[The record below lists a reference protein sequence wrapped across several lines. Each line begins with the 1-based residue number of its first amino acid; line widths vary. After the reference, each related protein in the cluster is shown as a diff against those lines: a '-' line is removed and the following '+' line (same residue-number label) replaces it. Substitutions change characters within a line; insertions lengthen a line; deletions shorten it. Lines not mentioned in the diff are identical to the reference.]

1 MAWAKTR
8 AEREREGKRAREDYK
23 KRNEKKG
30 RNKRGRT
37 RWEEDM
43 CDFISDPYS
52 NGYSIT
58 CACWSRYAFAD
69 ERQVLVVGVGV
80 GEGQLTRVRDLVRVC
95 VSACGESVHVLSLYA
110 N

>member
-1 MAWAKTR
+1 
-8 AEREREGKRAREDYK
+8 
-23 KRNEKKG
+23 
-30 RNKRGRT
+30 
-37 RWEEDM
+37 M

-69 ERQVLVVGVGV
+69 ERQVLVVGVG
-80 GEGQLTRVRDLVRVC
+80 EGQLTRVRDLVRVC
-95 VSACGESVHVLSLYA
+95 VSACGESVHVLYA